1 MSANADASTASAP
14 SSNLGIAIRRGLTD
28 GAGVVAILYVIL
40 FALYALWDRSALT
53 VSGVTNLSN
62 NAAPLAIAAAGES
75 LVVIS
80 KGFDLSVSGIVSLS
94 NVLMATY
101 PVEGPG
107 GALVSLMIC
116 LGVGGAIGVLN
127 GLLVGVLRLQS
138 IAATLGTMIVGQ
150 GLALVIMDA
159 PGGTIAD
166 WVSYTLTDVLFG
178 IIPISGLIVLAVVAL
193 WLVFRRTDTCMGIF
207 AIGADET
214 AASLSGISVV
224 RARFTAFVG
233 AGLLYGLAGFMLS
246 VQTATGNPSAGTP
259 FLMLTFAA
267 VALGGVSLTGALAEG
282 AFFRRRVVVLHR
294 HLPGR
299 GHGGRHRVRV
309 GHLAPRVD
317 GGPRVT
323 SARPSA
329 ALQPPADTRRIGRIR
344 SETISTAAI
353 FALTIILILASRFVS
368 PALGSWD
375 QVDTIITLA
384 SFLIVVAFGQG
395 LVILVGGLDLSIASM
410 ITLGGVLATTWNG
423 SLGSEWVVI
432 PAVLVLCACIG
443 ALNAVGVIWLNIP
456 PFIMTMASGII
467 VASAALGYTSG
478 TPRGA
483 APDAFLALMKGSVGR
498 LSAVLIFVVI
508 FVLLAWALQSA
519 TAFGRRLYAVGANRE
534 AARIAG
540 VATWRPIMAAYAI
553 SAVCAGFAGMMLVG
567 YANGATL
574 RMGDSYLL
582 PSIASVVI
590 GGSSILGGRGSFAGT
605 VGGAILLTTLGTVI
619 SALGMDQGWR
629 TVIEGAIIVGALL
642 LLREDLIARLRNRS
656 AR

>member
-1 MSANADASTASAP
+1 MLTAAAASAP
-14 SSNLGIAIRRGLTD
+14 GSNFGIAIRRGLTD
-28 GAGVVAILYVIL
+28 GAGIVAILYVIL
-40 FALYALWDRSALT
+40 FALYALWDPSALS

-80 KGFDLSVSGIVSLS
+80 KGFDLSVAGIVSLS

-101 PVEGPG
+101 PVDGPG
-107 GALVSLMIC
+107 GALVSLLIC
-116 LGVGGAIGVLN
+116 LGVGGAIGALN
-127 GLLVGVLRLQS
+127 GLLVAVLRLQS
-138 IAATLGTMIVGQ
+138 IAATLGTMIMGQ

-193 WLVFRRTDTCMGIF
+193 WLVFRRTDTCIGIF
-207 AIGADET
+207 AVGADET

-224 RARFTAFVG
+224 RARFAAFVG

-267 VALGGVSLTGALAEG
+267 VALGGVSLTG
-282 AFFRRRVVVLHR
+282 
-294 HLPGR
+294 GR
-299 GHGGRHRVRV
+299 GSLVGAVIGAATLMLLQKVLFSGGVSSFYTGIFQGAV
-309 GHLAPRVD
+309 MVLAIVFGSLHLAPRFD
-317 GGPRVT
+317 RSPRVT

-432 PAVLVLCACIG
+432 PAVLILCACIG
-443 ALNAVGVIWLNIP
+443 ALNAVGVIWLEY
-456 PFIMTMASGII
+456 
-467 VASAALGYTSG
+467 SALHHDDGERHHRRV
-478 TPRGA
+478 RGA
-483 APDAFLALMKGSVGR
+483 GLHERNAS
-498 LSAVLIFVVI
+498 
-508 FVLLAWALQSA
+508 
-519 TAFGRRLYAVGANRE
+519 RRG
-534 AARIAG
+534 
-540 VATWRPIMAAYAI
+540 P
-553 SAVCAGFAGMMLVG
+553 
-567 YANGATL
+567 
-574 RMGDSYLL
+574 
-582 PSIASVVI
+582 
-590 GGSSILGGRGSFAGT
+590 
-605 VGGAILLTTLGTVI
+605 
-619 SALGMDQGWR
+619 
-629 TVIEGAIIVGALL
+629 
-642 LLREDLIARLRNRS
+642 
-656 AR
+656 